1 MLINAAETMNL
12 LHEYVFMNAV
22 SDLCDRELR
31 NVLSSAQSRRVLLT
45 RVSVRGI
52 PHLDGMLT
60 VAPATTLTISTTL
73 NVDHSLPLL

>member
-1 MLINAAETMNL
+1 MNL
-12 LHEYVFMNAV
+12 LHKYVFVNVV
-22 SDLCDRELR
+22 SDLCDRERR
-31 NVLSSAQSRRVLLT
+31 NVLSSAHWRRVQLT

-52 PHLDGMLT
+52 PHLHGMLT